1 MGGWRGARG
10 RAGRTRS
17 SQMGR
22 TCSAPSP
29 ERQASATKRVRSS
42 STLIL
47 VTRSQRAPTS
57 TRSLASGAAAPLA
70 APQRS
75 AAAKLRGA
83 CPPPPELRGACTP
96 PPEAPAA
103 TGAATRG
110 AAEGA
115 AAEGAAAEGAAAA
128 AEEEK
133 PKGPTVTA
141 EVDFNDCTK
150 KGVKALLT
158 KPATHEELSQLTGAT
173 VTLRG
178 KFLLPGDASGERGLH
193 LRIEGQREEVD

>member
-1 MGGWRGARG
+1 MLAAMMRV
-10 RAGRTRS
+10 
-17 SQMGR
+17 
-22 TCSAPSP
+22 
-29 ERQASATKRVRSS
+29 ASR
-42 STLIL
+42 LN
-47 VTRSQRAPTS
+47 
-57 TRSLASGAAAPLA
+57 SGAAAPE
-70 APQRS
+70 
-75 AAAKLRGA
+75 AAAAAANKEDDG
-83 CPPPPELRGACTP
+83 PE
-96 PPEAPAA
+96 E
-103 TGAATRG
+103 TGATEGVAEGATEG
-110 AAEGA
+110 AAEGATEGA
-115 AAEGAAAEGAAAA
+115 AAEGATEGAAAAA

>member
-1 MGGWRGARG
+1 MLAAMMRV
-10 RAGRTRS
+10 
-17 SQMGR
+17 
-22 TCSAPSP
+22 
-29 ERQASATKRVRSS
+29 ASR
-42 STLIL
+42 LN
-47 VTRSQRAPTS
+47 
-57 TRSLASGAAAPLA
+57 SGAAAA
-70 APQRS
+70 ANKEDEGPQETS
-75 AAAKLRGA
+75 ATEGVAEGA
-83 CPPPPELRGACTP
+83 TEGAT
-96 PPEAPAA
+96 
-103 TGAATRG
+103 
-110 AAEGA
+110 EGA
-115 AAEGAAAEGAAAA
+115 AAEGTTAA

-158 KPATHEELSQLTGAT
+158 KPATHEELSQRTGAT

>member
-1 MGGWRGARG
+1 MGNWRGARG

-29 ERQASATKRVRSS
+29 DRQASATKRVRSS

-115 AAEGAAAEGAAAA
+115 EAEGAAAEGAAEKRRPPPSSVLSEYRGTQLILSKESLQ
-128 AEEEK
+128 AE
-133 PKGPTVTA
+133 G
-141 EVDFNDCTK
+141 
-150 KGVKALLT
+150 ALLNCGS
-158 KPATHEELSQLTGAT
+158 PA
-173 VTLRG
+173 
-178 KFLLPGDASGERGLH
+178 
-193 LRIEGQREEVD
+193 

>member
-1 MGGWRGARG
+1 MLAAMMRV
-10 RAGRTRS
+10 
-17 SQMGR
+17 
-22 TCSAPSP
+22 
-29 ERQASATKRVRSS
+29 ASR
-42 STLIL
+42 LN
-47 VTRSQRAPTS
+47 
-57 TRSLASGAAAPLA
+57 SGAAAPE
-70 APQRS
+70 
-75 AAAKLRGA
+75 AAA
-83 CPPPPELRGACTP
+83 
-96 PPEAPAA
+96 AA
-103 TGAATRG
+103 ANKEDDGLEETGATEG

-115 AAEGAAAEGAAAA
+115 TEGAAEGATEGAAAA